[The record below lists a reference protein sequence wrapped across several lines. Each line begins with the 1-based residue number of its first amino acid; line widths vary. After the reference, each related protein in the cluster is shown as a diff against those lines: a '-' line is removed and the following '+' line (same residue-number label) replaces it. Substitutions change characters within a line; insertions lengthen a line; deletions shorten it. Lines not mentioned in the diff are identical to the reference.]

1 MLNQQDLLPSATL
14 IVFIVPE
21 MIVFS
26 LPLGG
31 TAKNI
36 YCLLYFTCV
45 IQFFPAIARIWPG
58 NIAGKGIRIFTCS

>member
-36 YCLLYFTCV
+36 YCLLYYHVCYSV
-45 IQFFPAIARIWPG
+45 FPSDCSNMAREYC
-58 NIAGKGIRIFTCS
+58 R